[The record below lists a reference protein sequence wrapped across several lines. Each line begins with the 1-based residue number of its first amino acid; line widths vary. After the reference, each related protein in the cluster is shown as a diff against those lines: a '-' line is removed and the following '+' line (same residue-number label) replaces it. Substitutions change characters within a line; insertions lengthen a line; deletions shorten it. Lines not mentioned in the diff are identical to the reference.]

1 MFSFDVTAHLSQKVL
16 KFCMTVDFFVPQIMI
31 SSEIT
36 RQNIEHE
43 AAVDKLDSCIKNNIN
58 GDHRVVG
65 EWRRTSAKPGPCI
78 R

>member
-43 AAVDKLDSCIKNNIN
+43 AAVEELDSSIN